1 MRILRSAD
9 YRRMPWKNGGG
20 ETVEIAVHPAGSSL
34 DEFDWRVSMARV
46 AADGP
51 FSAFPGVERTLAVL
65 DGNGIR
71 LEVGGGAPVE
81 LTSSSKP
88 FAFAADVNV
97 EAKLVDGPIT
107 DLNVMTRR
115 GRARHSLR
123 CLRAR
128 DAVERTVNAAAVLLF
143 CNEGS
148 VEIEAEGA
156 VRRLSAHD
164 TLLDVNVSGT
174 WRIAPKISPVLFLV
188 EIDAPA

>member
-71 LEVGGGAPVE
+71 MEIGGGTPVE
-81 LTSSSKP
+81 LTTSSEP
-88 FAFAADVNV
+88 FAFAADVGV
-97 EAKLVDGPIT
+97 EARLVDGPIT

-123 CLRAR
+123 CLRPCE
-128 DAVERTVNAAAVLLF
+128 AVERTVDAAAVLLF
-143 CNEGS
+143 CSEGCA
-148 VEIEAEGA
+148 EIEAEGA
-156 VRRLSAHD
+156 VRRLAAHD
-164 TLLDVNVSGT
+164 ALLDINVSGS